1 MPRRNNISPE
11 LDAKT
16 KDWVRALLRVEM
28 TEKKITYKQLVDL
41 LRSAGLEEKEINLRN
56 KITRGELSAANL
68 LLCLKVMGVRTVNL
82 ERWTLSSETEW
93 NIDRALDNDL
103 VKVLDRD
110 DQAGLYTIRIGEI
123 ATPVT
128 ITLERRSASDA
139 TTYAVSHAIKTPE
152 LTEPHRVNVQSDIN
166 PERAMRRAIR
176 GLTSYYRLAV
186 DAGHEPSEGWLIP
199 IDELGPKPK
208 YDRVGNRIS

>member
-41 LRSAGLEEKEINLRN
+41 LRFAGLEEKEINLRN

-68 LLCLKVMGVRTVNL
+68 LLCLKVMGTRTVNL
-82 ERWTLSSETEW
+82 ERWVLSTETDW
-93 NIDRALDNDL
+93 NIDRALADDL

-110 DQAGLYTIRIGEI
+110 DQAGLYTLLIGEI

-128 ITLERRSASDA
+128 ITLERRSSSNA
-139 TTYAVSHAIKTPE
+139 TAYTVSHAIKTPA
-152 LTEPHRVNVQSDIN
+152 LAEPHRANVQSDAN
-166 PERAMRRAIR
+166 PERALRRAIR

-186 DAGHEPSEGWLIP
+186 DAGHSPSGDWLIP
-199 IDELGPKPK
+199 TEELGPKPK
-208 YDRVGNRIS
+208 YDAVGHRIS

>member
-1 MPRRNNISPE
+1 MPRKNSISPE
-11 LDAKT
+11 LDVKT

-68 LLCLKVMGVRTVNL
+68 LLCLKVMGTRTVNL
-82 ERWTLSSETEW
+82 ERWTLSNETDW
-93 NIDRALDNDL
+93 NIDRALTDDL
-103 VKVLDRD
+103 VTVLDRD
-110 DQAGLYTIRIGEI
+110 DQAGLYIIRLGNIH
-123 ATPVT
+123 TPVT
-128 ITLERRSASDA
+128 IGLERRSARNA
-139 TTYAVSHAIKTPE
+139 TTYTVSHAIKTPE
-152 LTEPHRVNVQSDIN
+152 LTDPHRSNFQADTN
-166 PERAMRRAIR
+166 PERALRRAIR

-186 DAGHEPSEGWLIP
+186 EAGHEPSEGWLIP
-199 IDELGPKPK
+199 TDELGPKPK